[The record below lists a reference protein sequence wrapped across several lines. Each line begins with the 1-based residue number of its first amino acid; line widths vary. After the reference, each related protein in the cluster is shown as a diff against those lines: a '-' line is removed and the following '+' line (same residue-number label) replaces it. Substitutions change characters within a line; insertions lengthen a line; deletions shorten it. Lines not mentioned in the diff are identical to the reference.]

1 VPIQRLSKGFKDI
14 SATFQV
20 NPINEDLIVTFNENA
35 IARAVRNLVF
45 TVPGEKPFQPTVGS
59 NVSQLLFENFDQLT
73 AQSIKREIENTIINY
88 EPRVNLTAVE
98 VTANFDNNAF
108 DCIIRYDIVGID
120 VLPQQLSFALQ
131 PTR

>member
-1 VPIQRLSKGFKDI
+1 MPIQRVSKGFKDI

>member
-1 VPIQRLSKGFKDI
+1 MPIRRLSQGFKDI

-88 EPRVNLTAVE
+88 EPRVNLTGVE

-108 DCIIRYDIVGID
+108 DCIIKYDIVGID

>member
-1 VPIQRLSKGFKDI
+1 MPIRRLSQGFKDI

-59 NVSQLLFENFDQLT
+59 NVSQLLFENFDQIT

-88 EPRVNLTAVE
+88 EPRVNLTGVE

-108 DCIIRYDIVGID
+108 DCIIKYDIVGID

>member
-1 VPIQRLSKGFKDI
+1 MPIRRLSQGFKDV

-59 NVSQLLFENFDQLT
+59 QVSQLLFENFDRLT
-73 AQSIKREIENTIINY
+73 AQTIQKEITDTINNF
-88 EPRVNLTAVE
+88 EPRVDLTSVI
-98 VTANFDNNAF
+98 VTPNFDSKAF
-108 DCIIRYDIVGID
+108 DCIINYDIVGID